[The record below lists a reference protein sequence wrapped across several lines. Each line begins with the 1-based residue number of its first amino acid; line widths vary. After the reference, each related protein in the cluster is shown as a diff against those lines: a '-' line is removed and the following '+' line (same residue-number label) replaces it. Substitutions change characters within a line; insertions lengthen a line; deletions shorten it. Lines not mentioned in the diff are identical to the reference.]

1 MGKTGEKEEARRGD
15 WETRRRGDWWIVEC
29 VDGDELKVHKVK
41 NGGRRNGDKGTGRRR
56 DKRTER

>member
-1 MGKTGEKEEARRGD
+1 VTWGRGD

-29 VDGDELKVHKVK
+29 VDGGELKVHKVK